1 MKQTPLSEAQ
11 QEIMDI
17 VWEHGEVS
25 ASEVRDILAEQRSVS
40 RNTVQTLMSRM
51 LEKGWLKYRAIGRA
65 FLYSAAVPKK
75 ASMGQKVLE
84 LVDSAFGGSAED
96 LMTALLDYRGLSKE
110 ESDRIRNLID
120 EAESQ
125 SKKPG
130 RDES

>member
-1 MKQTPLSEAQ
+1 MKRAPLSKAQ
-11 QEIMDI
+11 QEIMEI
-17 VWEHGEVS
+17 VWEHGELS
-25 ASEVRDILAEQRSVS
+25 ASEVRDLLAENRDVS
-40 RNTVQTLMSRM
+40 RNTVQTLMTRM
-51 LEKGWLKYRAIGRA
+51 HEKGWLKYRAIGRA

-75 ASMGQKVLE
+75 TSMGQKVLE
-84 LVDSAFGGSAED
+84 LVDSTFGGSAEE

-110 ESDRIRNLID
+110 EFERIRNLID